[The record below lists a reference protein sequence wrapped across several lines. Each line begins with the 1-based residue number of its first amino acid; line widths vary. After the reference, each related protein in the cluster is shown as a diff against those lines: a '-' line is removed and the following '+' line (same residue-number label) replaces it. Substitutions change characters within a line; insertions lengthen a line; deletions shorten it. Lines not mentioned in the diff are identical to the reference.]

1 MHRSKMDNTAILK
14 NISFYFLAE
23 KDVQYH
29 FLKSSTYLDQQ
40 YFIILNLST

>member
-1 MHRSKMDNTAILK
+1 MHKSKMATVAILK

-29 FLKSSTYLDQQ
+29 LLKCNSYGLV
-40 YFIILNLST
+40 YA

>member
-1 MHRSKMDNTAILK
+1 MHKSKMPPPPVLK

-29 FLKSSTYLDQQ
+29 FLKCNFHGLVYA
-40 YFIILNLST
+40 